1 MSEKIIGQ
9 ILRKIRDEQNLYQY
23 DVAERLNIA
32 TKNVGAL
39 EQRKDMKLSTL
50 KKYVEALGGELNI
63 CIEFE
68 EQNRAY
74 KINEYIN
81 E

>member
-9 ILRKIRDEQNLYQY
+9 VLKKIREDQNLYQY

-32 TKNVGAL
+32 KKNVHAL

-63 CIEFE
+63 WIEFE
-68 EQNRAY
+68 DQNRTY
-74 KINEYIN
+74 KISEHVNE
-81 E
+81 